1 MTPAPGSSRASR
13 LLDFWFEAVD
23 PVRLDTFRVL
33 FSSVLLLY
41 LGVRLLHPYEWLTS
55 FGLHYTGETR
65 LSIDP
70 VPWPLLPALLV
81 PPFVAL
87 LVASIVCVIVGWR
100 VRLFL
105 WVVLALVVYVQYVDW
120 LTISTPNKL
129 FVVGFAVLAL
139 APPRSRQE
147 DGGALRQSAW
157 PVRVLQ
163 ATLLIQYLTA
173 GTCKAVFG
181 DWFLHSD
188 VLWSHVQG
196 VHRTDIGA
204 FLLRVLPKEAWSVM
218 MYSALA
224 FEILAPVLFAI
235 RRTRLLACVWG
246 FGFHMMVSATM
257 TKFIYFGL
265 QMTTFYVL
273 FLEPEQLRTVGRWL
287 SEGARAA
294 RSALIPRHRGEARD
308 PTA

>member
-1 MTPAPGSSRASR
+1 MTPTRGPSRTSR
-13 LLDFWFEAVD
+13 LLDCWFEAVD
-23 PVRLDTFRVL
+23 PVRLDSFRVL
-33 FSSVLLLY
+33 FSIALLLY

-55 FGLHYTGETR
+55 FGFHYTAETR
-65 LSIDP
+65 LGIDP
-70 VPWPLLPALLV
+70 VPWPLLPAFLV

-87 LVASIVCVIVGWR
+87 LVASSVCVIIGWR

-105 WVVLALVVYVQYVDW
+105 WVTLALVVYIQYVDG

-129 FVVGFAVLAL
+129 FIVGFAVLAL

-147 DGGALRQSAW
+147 AGGALLQSAW

-173 GTCKAVFG
+173 GTCKVVFG
-181 DWFLHSD
+181 DWFLHTD

-204 FLLRVLPKEAWSVM
+204 FLLRVLPKQAWSVM

-224 FEILAPVLFAI
+224 FEILAPVLFAF

-246 FGFHMMVSATM
+246 FSLHLLVAATM
-257 TKFIYFGL
+257 NKLIFFGL

-294 RSALIPRHRGEARD
+294 RNALIPGRRGEAGN
-308 PTA
+308 PAA

>member
-1 MTPAPGSSRASR
+1 MTAEPRSSRSSR

-23 PVRLDTFRVL
+23 PLRLDTFRVL
-33 FSSVLLLY
+33 FASVLLLY

-55 FGLHYTGETR
+55 FGLHYTAETR
-65 LSIDP
+65 LGIDP
-70 VPWPLLPALLV
+70 VPWPLLPAFLV

-87 LVASIVCVIVGWR
+87 LVGSIVCVIVGWR
-100 VRLFL
+100 ARLFL
-105 WVVLALVVYVQYVDW
+105 WVVLALVVYIQYVDW

-129 FVVGFAVLAL
+129 FIVGFAVLAL
-139 APPRSRQE
+139 APPRSRLG
-147 DGGALRQSAW
+147 DGGELRQSAW

-173 GTCKAVFG
+173 GTCKIVFG
-181 DWFLHSD
+181 DWLLHDD
-188 VLWSHVQG
+188 VLWTHMQG

-204 FLLRVLPKEAWSVM
+204 FLLRVLPTQAWPPL

-224 FEILAPVLFAI
+224 FEVLAPVLFAV

-246 FGFHMMVSATM
+246 FTFHMLVAATM
-257 TKFIYFGL
+257 NKFIYFGL

-273 FLEPEQLRTVGRWL
+273 FLEPEQLRIAGRWL
-287 SEGARAA
+287 SEGARALWHA
-294 RSALIPRHRGEARD
+294 RVRGRGNEAGD
-308 PTA
+308 ATT